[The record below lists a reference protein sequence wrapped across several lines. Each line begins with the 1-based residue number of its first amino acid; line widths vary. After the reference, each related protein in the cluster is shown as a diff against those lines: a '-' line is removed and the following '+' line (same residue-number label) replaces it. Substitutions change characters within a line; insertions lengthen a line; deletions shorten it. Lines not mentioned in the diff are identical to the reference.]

1 MYKIGVIGDKDS
13 ILGFKAI
20 GMSVFPV
27 EDSSAAK
34 AALEQLARDDYAVV
48 YITEQMAQEIGDT
61 IDLYKDVMVPAIIL
75 IPSSQGSLGIG
86 MRNLRRSAERAIGAD
101 ILFRDE

>member
-20 GMSVFPV
+20 GMSVYPV

-34 AALEQLARDDYAVV
+34 ATLEKLARDKYGIV
-48 YITEQMAQEIGDT
+48 YITEQMAKEIGDT
-61 IDLYKDVMVPAIIL
+61 IDQYKDNLVPAIIL
-75 IPSSQGSLGIG
+75 IPSNQGSLGIG
-86 MRNLRRSAERAIGAD
+86 MRNIKKSVERAIGAD
-101 ILFRDE
+101 ILFKDE